1 MACEN
6 HLLFIVNFSG
16 FFHLLLSRQ
25 AFPLGWLCLFIH
37 LAFDEASL
45 TWMGSVLC
53 LLFRKCSH
61 DSLWQLVL
69 VVSIY
74 FVFSRIPWVQLWCG
88 AHIFWWQCWISS
100 WIYSAPLQPTF
111 TSGQKNFYSVATG
124 SFYSRNCFKKFL
136 ALKVNSSVEI
146 K

>member
-1 MACEN
+1 MGS
-6 HLLFIVNFSG
+6 FIYCYLDRH
-16 FFHLLLSRQ
+16 FHL
-25 AFPLGWLCLFIH
+25 A
-37 LAFDEASL
+37 
-45 TWMGSVLC
+45 GSVSSFIWPLMKPRWPEWAQ
-53 LLFRKCSH
+53 FS
-61 DSLWQLVL
+61 VF
-69 VVSIY
+69 Y
-74 FVFSRIPWVQLWCG
+74 FVSAPMTRCDSWSWWWAFILFFSRIPWVQLWCG